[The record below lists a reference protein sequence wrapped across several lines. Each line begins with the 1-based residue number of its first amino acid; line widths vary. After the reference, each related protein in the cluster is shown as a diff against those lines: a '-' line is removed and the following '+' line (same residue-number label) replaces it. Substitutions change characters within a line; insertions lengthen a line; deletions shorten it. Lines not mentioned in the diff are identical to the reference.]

1 MEPDQATAP
10 RTILEIIEDL
20 GQAIVT
26 TTLVTMELDLV
37 AQRRRGKSAATTS
50 LGKDHNRKARMAD
63 RITQGE
69 KSARQSIP
77 GIMAW

>member
-1 MEPDQATAP
+1 
-10 RTILEIIEDL
+10 
-20 GQAIVT
+20 
-26 TTLVTMELDLV
+26 VTMELDLV